1 MRHKLSSVDPS
12 KKWSGPLREYDLVK
26 EIVVAVVVVGFLA
39 LSLAALFSSPD
50 EKALTMQ
57 SW

>member
-1 MRHKLSSVDPS
+1 MKHKLSSVDPS

-50 EKALTMQ
+50 EKALQHT
-57 SW
+57 